1 CIGDIVAATMRR
13 SDVFGRLGGEEFGL
27 LLPDTGIAG
36 AATVADKLRR
46 RFAAPTAGQ
55 RPLTVSFGVAEVH
68 SGASTALAMFDD
80 ADRAL
85 YAAKRAGRDRVM
97 RSDELPAAA

>member
-1 CIGDIVAATMRR
+1 MRR

-46 RFAAPTAGQ
+46 RLAAPTAGRQ
-55 RPLTVSFGVAEVH
+55 SLTVSFGVAEVH
-68 SGASTALAMFDD
+68 AGADTARAMFAD

-97 RSDELPAAA
+97 RSDELPTAA